1 MGSIEGGEAAE
12 RRFDGEGELVGV
24 DMGGSSVPSSGSGE
38 LAKER
43 GMKLSGVLVVRL
55 RARNRALGVCL
66 VRATA
71 TARWRPRGGSGR
83 RGVHAPG
90 QRSSLGGGGDL
101 PGDVWRPA
109 QRKRGPRGDPER
121 REARRRAGDSRNRGA
136 GWRWKT
142 GT

>member
-1 MGSIEGGEAAE
+1 M
-12 RRFDGEGELVGV
+12 

-43 GMKLSGVLVVRL
+43 GMKLSGVLVLRL

-66 VRATA
+66 GRATA

-90 QRSSLGGGGDL
+90 QRSSLGGGGK
-101 PGDVWRPA
+101 PSWRRVEA
-109 QRKRGPRGDPER
+109 SAMQEGARGRPR
-121 REARRRAGDSRNRGA
+121 AA
-136 GWRWKT
+136 GWRRTAPAVRSRAERQAEEEDRDLNEISKIS
-142 GT
+142 GTYL

>member
-1 MGSIEGGEAAE
+1 VGSIEGGEAAE

-43 GMKLSGVLVVRL
+43 GMKLSGVLVLRL

-66 VRATA
+66 GRATA

-90 QRSSLGGGGDL
+90 QRSSLGGGRDL
-101 PGDVWRPA
+101 LGDVWRPA
-109 QRKRGPRGDPER
+109 QRKRGPGGDPER
-121 REARRRAGDSRNRGA
+121 RAGGARHRR
-136 GWRWKT
+136 
-142 GT
+142 